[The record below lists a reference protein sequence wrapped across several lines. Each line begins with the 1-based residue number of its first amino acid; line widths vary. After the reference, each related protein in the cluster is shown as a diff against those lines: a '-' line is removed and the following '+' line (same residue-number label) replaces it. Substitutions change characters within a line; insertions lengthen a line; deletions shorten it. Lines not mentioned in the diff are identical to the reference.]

1 MLPFVIPNEGHHEK
15 SLVTFEAW
23 IICECILF
31 VRWKIEEGSNGKE
44 IQKLGSS
51 MRYSVE
57 SDFDIPTG
65 SACRA
70 FSELEF
76 KALQTPL

>member
-44 IQKLGSS
+44 I
-51 MRYSVE
+51 
-57 SDFDIPTG
+57 
-65 SACRA
+65 
-70 FSELEF
+70 
-76 KALQTPL
+76 